1 LGTKG
6 VSIMTNKTKKILGI
20 GLTAIALAMIA
31 DTAAAAD
38 DTQVWATLGAS
49 AEVTPGITLN
59 LEEQFRLSDE
69 ADLLRQHTDLSV
81 TLGAVANRMTVTL
94 GYRNTSDDEQ
104 RPYVGADLRILSDK
118 LTLDS
123 VTRLEMRSFDGD
135 NSFRGRTALVAGTKV
150 AGLNL
155 SVSDELYV
163 TVDGVEENRATLGVG
178 YDLNKVMG
186 VNAFYMLWTTG
197 LDTDAANQPR
207 CWSWR
212 NTKSLKI
219 K

>member
-1 LGTKG
+1 
-6 VSIMTNKTKKILGI
+6 MTNKMKKILGI

-31 DTAAAAD
+31 DTAMAAD

-49 AEVTPGITLN
+49 ADITPGITLN

-81 TLGAVANRMTVTL
+81 TLGAVADRMTVTL

-104 RPYVGADLRILSDK
+104 RPYVGADLRILSGK

-123 VTRLEMRSFDGD
+123 ATRLEMRSFDGD
-135 NSFRGRTALVAGTKV
+135 NSFRGRTAVVAGTTI
-150 AGLNL
+150 ADLNL
-155 SVSDELYV
+155 TLSDELYV
-163 TVDGVEENRATLGVG
+163 TTDGAEENRATLGVG
-178 YDLNKVMG
+178 YDLNSIMG

-197 LDTDAANQPR
+197 LASEATNSHVVGLGA
-207 CWSWR
+207 
-212 NTKSLKI
+212 TLSL
-219 K
+219 

>member
-1 LGTKG
+1 
-6 VSIMTNKTKKILGI
+6 MTNKTKKILGI
-20 GLTAIALAMIA
+20 GLSAIALALIA

-49 AEVTPGITLN
+49 AEITPGITLN

-197 LDTDAANQPR
+197 LDTDAAN
-207 CWSWR
+207 SHVVGLGA
-212 NTKSLKI
+212 TLSL
-219 K
+219 

>member
-1 LGTKG
+1 
-6 VSIMTNKTKKILGI
+6 MTNKMKKIRGI
-20 GLTAIALAMIA
+20 GLTAIALALIA
-31 DTAAAAD
+31 DTAMAAD
-38 DTQVWATLGAS
+38 DTQVWTTLGAS
-49 AEVTPGITLN
+49 AEITPGITLN

-104 RPYVGADLRILSDK
+104 RPYIGADLRILSNK

-135 NSFRGRTALVAGTKV
+135 NSFRGRTAVVAGTTV
-150 AGLNL
+150 AGLDL
-155 SVSDELYV
+155 TLSDELYV

-178 YDLNKVMG
+178 YDLNEVLG

-197 LDTDAANQPR
+197 LDTESTNSHVVGLGAAL
-207 CWSWR
+207 
-212 NTKSLKI
+212 SL
-219 K
+219 

>member
-1 LGTKG
+1 
-6 VSIMTNKTKKILGI
+6 MTNNIKKILVF
-20 GLTAIALAMIA
+20 GLSAVAVALFANNA
-31 DTAAAAD
+31 SASE
-38 DTQVWATLGAS
+38 TQVWTTLGAS
-49 AEVTPGITLN
+49 AEITPGITLN
-59 LEEQFRLSDE
+59 LEEQFRLSDD

-104 RPYVGADLRILSDK
+104 RPYVGADLSILSGK

-135 NSFRGRTALVAGTKV
+135 NSFRGRTAVVAGTTI
-150 AGLNL
+150 ADLNL
-155 SVSDELYV
+155 TLSDELYV
-163 TVDGVEENRATLGVG
+163 TADGAEENRATLGVG

-197 LDTDAANQPR
+197 LASDAAN
-207 CWSWR
+207 SHVVGLGA
-212 NTKSLKI
+212 TLSL
-219 K
+219 

>member
-1 LGTKG
+1 
-6 VSIMTNKTKKILGI
+6 MTNNIKKILAF
-20 GLTAIALAMIA
+20 GLSAIAVALFANNA
-31 DTAAAAD
+31 SASE
-38 DTQVWATLGAS
+38 TQVWTTLGAS
-49 AEVTPGITLN
+49 AEITPGITLN

-104 RPYVGADLRILSDK
+104 RPYVGADLSILSGK

-135 NSFRGRTALVAGTKV
+135 NSFRGRTAVVAGTTI
-150 AGLNL
+150 ADLNL
-155 SVSDELYV
+155 TLSDELYV
-163 TVDGVEENRATLGVG
+163 TTDGAEENRATLGVG

-197 LDTDAANQPR
+197 LASDAAN
-207 CWSWR
+207 SHVVGLGA
-212 NTKSLKI
+212 TLSL
-219 K
+219 

>member
-1 LGTKG
+1 
-6 VSIMTNKTKKILGI
+6 MTNKMKKILGI

-31 DTAAAAD
+31 DTAMAAD
-38 DTQVWATLGAS
+38 DTQVWTTLGAS
-49 AEVTPGITLN
+49 AEITPGITLN

-104 RPYVGADLRILSDK
+104 RPYIGADLRILSNK

-135 NSFRGRTALVAGTKV
+135 NSFRGRTAVVAGTTV
-150 AGLNL
+150 AGLDL
-155 SVSDELYV
+155 TLSDELYV

-178 YDLNKVMG
+178 YDLNEVLG

-197 LDTDAANQPR
+197 LDTESTNSHVVGLGAAL
-207 CWSWR
+207 
-212 NTKSLKI
+212 SL
-219 K
+219 

>member
-1 LGTKG
+1 
-6 VSIMTNKTKKILGI
+6 MTNNIKKILAF
-20 GLTAIALAMIA
+20 GLSAVAVALFANNA
-31 DTAAAAD
+31 SASE
-38 DTQVWATLGAS
+38 TQVWTTLGAS
-49 AEVTPGITLN
+49 AEITPGITLN

-104 RPYVGADLRILSDK
+104 RPYVGADLSILSGK

-135 NSFRGRTALVAGTKV
+135 NSFRGRTAVVAGTTI
-150 AGLNL
+150 ADLNL
-155 SVSDELYV
+155 TLSDELYV
-163 TVDGVEENRATLGVG
+163 TADGAEENRATLGVG

-197 LDTDAANQPR
+197 LASDAAN
-207 CWSWR
+207 SHVVGLGA
-212 NTKSLKI
+212 TLSL
-219 K
+219 

>member
-1 LGTKG
+1 
-6 VSIMTNKTKKILGI
+6 MTNKTKKILGI

-31 DTAAAAD
+31 DTAAAAE
-38 DTQVWATLGAS
+38 DTQVWASLGAS

-197 LDTDAANQPR
+197 LDTDAAN
-207 CWSWR
+207 SHVVGLGA
-212 NTKSLKI
+212 TLSL
-219 K
+219 

>member
-1 LGTKG
+1 
-6 VSIMTNKTKKILGI
+6 MTNKTKKILGI

-31 DTAAAAD
+31 DTAAAAE

-197 LDTDAANQPR
+197 LDTDAAN
-207 CWSWR
+207 SHVVGLGA
-212 NTKSLKI
+212 TLSL
-219 K
+219 

>member
-1 LGTKG
+1 
-6 VSIMTNKTKKILGI
+6 MTNKMKKILGI

-31 DTAAAAD
+31 DTAMAAD
-38 DTQVWATLGAS
+38 DTQVWTTLGAS
-49 AEVTPGITLN
+49 AEITPGITLN

-104 RPYVGADLRILSDK
+104 RPYIGADLRILSNK

-135 NSFRGRTALVAGTKV
+135 NSFRGRTAVVAGTTV
-150 AGLNL
+150 AGLDL
-155 SVSDELYV
+155 TLSDELYV

-178 YDLNKVMG
+178 YDLNEVLG

-197 LDTDAANQPR
+197 LDAESTNSHVVGLGAAL
-207 CWSWR
+207 
-212 NTKSLKI
+212 SL
-219 K
+219 

>member
-1 LGTKG
+1 
-6 VSIMTNKTKKILGI
+6 MTNNIKKILAF
-20 GLTAIALAMIA
+20 GLSAIAVALFANNA
-31 DTAAAAD
+31 SASE
-38 DTQVWATLGAS
+38 TQVWTTLGAS
-49 AEVTPGITLN
+49 AEITPGITLN

-104 RPYVGADLRILSDK
+104 RPYVGADLSILSGK

-135 NSFRGRTALVAGTKV
+135 NSFRGRTAVVAGTTI
-150 AGLNL
+150 ADLNL
-155 SVSDELYV
+155 TLSDELYV
-163 TVDGVEENRATLGVG
+163 TADGAEENRATLGVG

-197 LDTDAANQPR
+197 LASEAAN
-207 CWSWR
+207 SHVVGLGA
-212 NTKSLKI
+212 TLSL
-219 K
+219 

>member
-1 LGTKG
+1 
-6 VSIMTNKTKKILGI
+6 MTNKMKKILGI
-20 GLTAIALAMIA
+20 GLSAIALALIA

-38 DTQVWATLGAS
+38 DTQVWTTLGAS

-59 LEEQFRLSDE
+59 LEEQSRLSDD

-81 TLGAVANRMTVTL
+81 TMGAVANLMTVTL

-104 RPYVGADLRILSDK
+104 RPYVGADLRFLSDK

-135 NSFRGRTALVAGTKV
+135 NSFRGRTALVAGTTV

-155 SVSDELYV
+155 SLSDELYV
-163 TVDGVEENRATLGVG
+163 TTDGAEENRATLGVG
-178 YDLNKVMG
+178 YDVNGILG

-197 LDTDAANQPR
+197 LDTESTNSHVVGLGA
-207 CWSWR
+207 
-212 NTKSLKI
+212 SLSL
-219 K
+219 

>member
-1 LGTKG
+1 
-6 VSIMTNKTKKILGI
+6 MTNKMKKILGI

-31 DTAAAAD
+31 DTAMAAD
-38 DTQVWATLGAS
+38 DTQVWTTLGAS
-49 AEVTPGITLN
+49 AEITPGITLN

-104 RPYVGADLRILSDK
+104 RPYIGADLRILSNK

-135 NSFRGRTALVAGTKV
+135 NSFRGRTAVVAGATV
-150 AGLNL
+150 AGLDL
-155 SVSDELYV
+155 TLSDELYV

-178 YDLNKVMG
+178 YDLNEVLG

-197 LDTDAANQPR
+197 LDTESTNSHVVGLGAQ
-207 CWSWR
+207 CY
-212 NTKSLKI
+212 T
-219 K
+219 

>member
-1 LGTKG
+1 
-6 VSIMTNKTKKILGI
+6 MTNTTKKILGI
-20 GLTAIALAMIA
+20 GFGAIALALIA
-31 DTAAAAD
+31 DTAMASE
-38 DTQVWATLGAS
+38 TQVWTTLGAS
-49 AEVTPGITLN
+49 AEITPGISLN

-81 TLGAVANRMTVTL
+81 TLGAVADRMTVTL

-104 RPYVGADLRILSDK
+104 RPYVGADLRILSNK

-135 NSFRGRTALVAGTKV
+135 NSFRGRTAVVAGTTV

-155 SVSDELYV
+155 SLSDELYV
-163 TVDGVEENRATLGVG
+163 TTDGLEENRATLGVG

-197 LDTDAANQPR
+197 LDTESTNSHVVGLGA
-207 CWSWR
+207 
-212 NTKSLKI
+212 TLSL
-219 K
+219 

>member
-1 LGTKG
+1 
-6 VSIMTNKTKKILGI
+6 MTNNIKKILAF
-20 GLTAIALAMIA
+20 GLSAIAVALFANNA
-31 DTAAAAD
+31 SASE
-38 DTQVWATLGAS
+38 TQVWTTLGAS
-49 AEVTPGITLN
+49 AEITPGITLN

-104 RPYVGADLRILSDK
+104 RPYVGADLSILSGK

-135 NSFRGRTALVAGTKV
+135 NSFRGRTAVVAGTTI
-150 AGLNL
+150 ADLNL
-155 SVSDELYV
+155 TLSDELYV
-163 TVDGVEENRATLGVG
+163 TADGAEENRATLGVG

-197 LDTDAANQPR
+197 LASDAAN
-207 CWSWR
+207 SHVVGLGA
-212 NTKSLKI
+212 TLSL
-219 K
+219 

>member
-1 LGTKG
+1 
-6 VSIMTNKTKKILGI
+6 MTNNIKKILAF
-20 GLTAIALAMIA
+20 GLSAVAVALFANNA
-31 DTAAAAD
+31 SASE
-38 DTQVWATLGAS
+38 TQVWTTLGAS
-49 AEVTPGITLN
+49 AEITPGITLN

-104 RPYVGADLRILSDK
+104 RPYVGADLRILSGK

-123 VTRLEMRSFDGD
+123 ATRLEMRSFDGD
-135 NSFRGRTALVAGTKV
+135 NSFRGRTAVVAGTTI
-150 AGLNL
+150 ADLNL
-155 SVSDELYV
+155 TLSDELYV
-163 TVDGVEENRATLGVG
+163 TADGAEENRATLGVG

-197 LDTDAANQPR
+197 LASEAAN
-207 CWSWR
+207 SHVVGLGA
-212 NTKSLKI
+212 TLSL
-219 K
+219 

>member
-1 LGTKG
+1 
-6 VSIMTNKTKKILGI
+6 MTNNIKKILAF
-20 GLTAIALAMIA
+20 GLSAVAVALFANNA
-31 DTAAAAD
+31 SASE
-38 DTQVWATLGAS
+38 TQVWTTLGAS
-49 AEVTPGITLN
+49 AEITPGITLN
-59 LEEQFRLSDE
+59 LEEQFRLSDK

-104 RPYVGADLRILSDK
+104 RPYVGADLSILSGK

-135 NSFRGRTALVAGTKV
+135 NSFRGRTAVVAGTTI
-150 AGLNL
+150 ADLNL
-155 SVSDELYV
+155 TLSDELYV
-163 TVDGVEENRATLGVG
+163 TADGAEENRATLGVG

-197 LDTDAANQPR
+197 LASEAAN
-207 CWSWR
+207 SHVVGLGA
-212 NTKSLKI
+212 TLSL
-219 K
+219 